1 MRHFL
6 PHLNRDSVWRILKD
20 AGLGRRPPR
29 ERRVPAR
36 GEGTFPDDDLGFV
49 HIDVKHL
56 PKVRTADGEIRK
68 RYLFVAIDRCSRFVH
83 LAIYDAETA
92 ANAVDF
98 LKAVKAAFPFRVTHI
113 LTDRGSCFA
122 AEDFEQACKEIAAD
136 RRRTRAYS
144 PQTNGMV
151 EPFNGRIATEVLPIN
166 VANHAGLETLLLGF
180 CHAYNQRPQRVLGGI
195 SPTTKLNERLAR
207 QPNLANRRY
216 RQSTDRNI
224 MHAVDGIMAFAND
237 VSQPD
242 TLAVAPGR

>member
-6 PHLNRDSVWRILKD
+6 PHLNRDSVCRILKD
-20 AGLGRRPPR
+20 GGLSRRPPR
-29 ERRVPAR
+29 ERRVPAP
-36 GEGTFPDDDLGFV
+36 GEGKCPDYDLGFV
-49 HIDVKHL
+49 HIDVEHL
-56 PKVRTADGEIRK
+56 PKLTTADGEIRK

-122 AEDFEQACKEIAAD
+122 AEDFERACKEIAAD

-151 EPFNGRIATEVLPIN
+151 
-166 VANHAGLETLLLGF
+166 
-180 CHAYNQRPQRVLGGI
+180 
-195 SPTTKLNERLAR
+195 
-207 QPNLANRRY
+207 
-216 RQSTDRNI
+216 
-224 MHAVDGIMAFAND
+224 
-237 VSQPD
+237 
-242 TLAVAPGR
+242 